1 MQNALC
7 VCGLIAFAL
16 VYVFLPETSH
26 PGARGLE
33 RARKRAEAEGPAASA
48 LAGAKRWYWLN
59 PFKSLMLLRSPNLLA
74 IVHPPQVT
82 AFHLVR
88 LLTSDQA
95 PTPAPKRN
103 VNSLSTTSSRVADL
117 VPATKI
123 TAL

>member
-1 MQNALC
+1 MAMTTHLTTRQIKTISA
-7 VCGLIAFAL
+7 GLAVL
-16 VYVFLPETSH
+16 
-26 PGARGLE
+26 
-33 RARKRAEAEGPAASA
+33 
-48 LAGAKRWYWLN
+48 
-59 PFKSLMLLRSPNLLA
+59 PNLLA

-82 AFHLVR
+82 AFHPAR

-123 TAL
+123 TVL